1 MVVTVINHEV
11 ITDKTLRCGLD
22 RKIEDILINELT
34 VSILF
39 VNMPNICLYTK
50 RVPKYRN
57 ESWFCL
63 WSRLSG
69 DSVHLPL

>member
-1 MVVTVINHEV
+1 MLGTVINHEV

-22 RKIEDILINELT
+22 RNIEDILINELT
-34 VSILF
+34 VSILLG
-39 VNMPNICLYTK
+39 NMPNKCLYTK
-50 RVPKYRN
+50 CVPKYSK

-63 WSRLSG
+63 WCRLSG